1 MSEQDKNQLGLT
13 EAAREKADSV
23 VAAGGFEERQDVYR
37 LAVAV
42 ALSRGLK
49 PAPDG
54 LSRRT
59 YINVGSLDPDGAIRA
74 AILETRDDHGGRPYA
89 FAERLAEAGIDNLYA
104 HFNAGRSVREYMR
117 GFVEPSQT

>member
-13 EAAREKADSV
+13 EDAREKADAV
-23 VAAGGFEERQDVYR
+23 VAAAGFEERQDVYR

-42 ALSRGLK
+42 ALSRGLA

-89 FAERLAEAGIDNLYA
+89 LAERLAEAGIEDLHA
-104 HFNAGRSVREYMR
+104 HFNAGRSVREYLR
-117 GFVEPSQT
+117 AFSSA